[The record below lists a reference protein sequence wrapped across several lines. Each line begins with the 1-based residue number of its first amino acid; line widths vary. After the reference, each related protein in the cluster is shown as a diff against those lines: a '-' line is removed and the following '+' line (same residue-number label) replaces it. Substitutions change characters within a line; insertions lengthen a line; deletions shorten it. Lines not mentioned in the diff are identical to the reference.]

1 MKFSKIP
8 TATITR
14 LSIYSRYLEALSQEG
29 VKIIASDKLAQKCGI
44 NPAQIR
50 KDLAYFGEF
59 GIRGVGYFVKEL
71 LFEIKRILGLNKTW
85 KMALVGIGNLG
96 SALLAHQNFI
106 RQGYEF
112 VAVFDIDPAKVGRRV
127 PSGQIIHSVDELE
140 SVVKDKGVEIG
151 VIATPAAKA
160 QRPTISPCRKGSSRP
175 FKSIKLDLGIFRFY
189 PEAKIPEPRIL
200 FSEFES
206 YPSAGLNPNQRT
218 SRSFRGFI
226 LVPKLQLGNANL
238 PPSFVWGPLVFTY
251 NLLKLHEYS

>member
-1 MKFSKIP
+1 MRTPMKFSKIP

-14 LSIYSRYLEALSQEG
+14 LSIYSRYLEALAQEG

-71 LFEIKRILGLNKTW
+71 LFEIKRILGLNKSW

-112 VAVFDIDPAKVGRRV
+112 DAVFDVDPAKVGRRL
-127 PSGQIIHSVDELE
+127 PSGQLIHHLDELE
-140 SVVKDKGVEIG
+140 QMIKDKDVEIG
-151 VIATPAAKA
+151 VIATPASQAQAVA
-160 QRPTISPCRKGSSRP
+160 QRLIQTGIKAILNFAPIQLQVPEGMAVENVDFTV
-175 FKSIKLDLGIFRFY
+175 KLDNLAY
-189 PEAKIPEPRIL
+189 HL
-200 FSEFES
+200 
-206 YPSAGLNPNQRT
+206 T
-218 SRSFRGFI
+218 M
-226 LVPKLQLGNANL
+226 GN
-238 PPSFVWGPLVFTY
+238 T
-251 NLLKLHEYS
+251 

>member
-1 MKFSKIP
+1 MPAAMKFSKIP

-59 GIRGVGYFVKEL
+59 GIRGVGYFVREL

-85 KMALVGIGNLG
+85 KMALLGIGNLG

-112 VAVFDIDPAKVGRRV
+112 VAVFDLDPAKVGRRV
-127 PSGQIIHSVDELE
+127 PSGQIIFHMDDLE
-140 SVVKDKGVEIG
+140 KVVREKGVEIG
-151 VIATPAAKA
+151 VLATPAAQAQMAALRLIAAGIKA
-160 QRPTISPCRKGSSRP
+160 ILNFAPIQLQLPEGMAVENVDFTV
-175 FKSIKLDLGIFRFY
+175 KLD
-189 PEAKIPEPRIL
+189 
-200 FSEFES
+200 
-206 YPSAGLNPNQRT
+206 
-218 SRSFRGFI
+218 
-226 LVPKLQLGNANL
+226 NL
-238 PPSFVWGPLVFTY
+238 AY
-251 NLLKLHEYS
+251 NLTMSEG

>member
-14 LSIYSRYLEALSQEG
+14 LSIYSRYLEVMAQEG
-29 VKIIASDKLAQKCGI
+29 VKIVASDKLAQKCGI

-71 LFEIKRILGLNKTW
+71 LFEIRRILGLHKIW
-85 KMALVGIGNLG
+85 RMALVGMGNLG

-112 VAVFDIDPAKVGRRV
+112 AAVFDIDPNKVGRRL
-127 PSGQIIHSVDELE
+127 PSGQLIYHLDELE
-140 SVVKDKGVEIG
+140 EVVKEKDIEIG

-160 QRPTISPCRKGSSRP
+160 QLVANRLVAAGIKAILNFAPTQLQVPEGISVENVD
-175 FKSIKLDLGIFRFY
+175 FTVKLDNLAY
-189 PEAKIPEPRIL
+189 HLTME
-200 FSEFES
+200 
-206 YPSAGLNPNQRT
+206 
-218 SRSFRGFI
+218 
-226 LVPKLQLGNANL
+226 NA
-238 PPSFVWGPLVFTY
+238 
-251 NLLKLHEYS
+251 

>member
-1 MKFSKIP
+1 MRTPMKFSKIP

-14 LSIYSRYLEALSQEG
+14 LSIYSRYLEALAQEG

-71 LFEIKRILGLNKTW
+71 LFEIKRILGLNKSW

-112 VAVFDIDPAKVGRRV
+112 AAVFDVDPAKVGRRL
-127 PSGQIIHSVDELE
+127 PSGQIIHHLDEIDQ
-140 SVVKDKGVEIG
+140 VIKDNGAEIG
-151 VIATPAAKA
+151 VIATPASQAQAVA
-160 QRPTISPCRKGSSRP
+160 QRLIQAGIKAIPGS
-175 FKSIKLDLGIFRFY
+175 K
-189 PEAKIPEPRIL
+189 
-200 FSEFES
+200 
-206 YPSAGLNPNQRT
+206 PSST
-218 SRSFRGFI
+218 
-226 LVPKLQLGNANL
+226 L
-238 PPSFVWGPLVFTY
+238 PPSSYRCRRAWRWRTWTSPSSWTTWPTI
-251 NLLKLHEYS
+251 

>member
-14 LSIYSRYLEALSQEG
+14 LSIYSRYLEALAQEG

-71 LFEIKRILGLNKTW
+71 LFEIKRILGLNKSW
-85 KMALVGIGNLG
+85 KMALIGIGNLG

-112 VAVFDIDPAKVGRRV
+112 AAVFDVDPAKVGRRL
-127 PSGQIIHSVDELE
+127 PSGQLIHHLDELE
-140 SVVKDKGVEIG
+140 QAIKDKDVEIG
-151 VIATPAAKA
+151 VIATPASQAQAVA
-160 QRPTISPCRKGSSRP
+160 QRLIQAGIKAILNFAPTQLQVPEGMAVENVD
-175 FKSIKLDLGIFRFY
+175 FTVKLDNLAY
-189 PEAKIPEPRIL
+189 HL
-200 FSEFES
+200 
-206 YPSAGLNPNQRT
+206 T
-218 SRSFRGFI
+218 M
-226 LVPKLQLGNANL
+226 GN
-238 PPSFVWGPLVFTY
+238 T
-251 NLLKLHEYS
+251 

>member
-14 LSIYSRYLEALSQEG
+14 LSIYSRYLEAMAQEG

-96 SALLAHQNFI
+96 SALLAHQNFV

-112 VAVFDIDPAKVGRRV
+112 VAVFDVDPAKVGRRL
-127 PSGQIIHSVDELE
+127 PGGQVIHHLDKLE
-140 SVVKDKGVEIG
+140 EVVKESGAELG
-151 VIATPAAKA
+151 VIATPASKA
-160 QRPTISPCRKGSSRP
+160 QQVAQRLIQAGVKAILNFAPIQLQVPEGMAVENVDFTV
-175 FKSIKLDLGIFRFY
+175 KLD
-189 PEAKIPEPRIL
+189 
-200 FSEFES
+200 
-206 YPSAGLNPNQRT
+206 
-218 SRSFRGFI
+218 
-226 LVPKLQLGNANL
+226 NL
-238 PPSFVWGPLVFTY
+238 AYHLTMG
-251 NLLKLHEYS
+251 EG

>member
-1 MKFSKIP
+1 MRSAMKFSKIP

-14 LSIYSRYLEALSQEG
+14 LSIYSRYLEALAQEG

-112 VAVFDIDPAKVGRRV
+112 VAVFDVDPAKVGRRV
-127 PSGQIIHSVDELE
+127 PSGQIIHSIEDLE
-140 SVVKDKGVEIG
+140 TVVKDKGVEIG

-160 QRPTISPCRKGSSRP
+160 QMAALRLIASGVKAILNFAPIQLQLPEGMAVENVDFTV
-175 FKSIKLDLGIFRFY
+175 KLD
-189 PEAKIPEPRIL
+189 
-200 FSEFES
+200 
-206 YPSAGLNPNQRT
+206 
-218 SRSFRGFI
+218 
-226 LVPKLQLGNANL
+226 NL
-238 PPSFVWGPLVFTY
+238 AY
-251 NLLKLHEYS
+251 NLTMGEG

>member
-1 MKFSKIP
+1 MRQPMKFSKIP

-14 LSIYSRYLEALSQEG
+14 LSIYSRYLEVMAQED
-29 VKIIASDKLAQKCGI
+29 VKIIASDKLAEKCGI

-112 VAVFDIDPAKVGRRV
+112 AAVFDVDPAKVGRRL
-127 PSGQIIHSVDELE
+127 PSGQVIYHLDELE
-140 SVVKDKGVEIG
+140 RVVKENNIEIG
-151 VIATPAAKA
+151 VIATPANRAQAVALSLIEAGVKA
-160 QRPTISPCRKGSSRP
+160 ILNFAPTQLQVTEGMAVENVD
-175 FKSIKLDLGIFRFY
+175 FTVKLDNLAY
-189 PEAKIPEPRIL
+189 HL
-200 FSEFES
+200 
-206 YPSAGLNPNQRT
+206 T
-218 SRSFRGFI
+218 M
-226 LVPKLQLGNANL
+226 GNA
-238 PPSFVWGPLVFTY
+238 
-251 NLLKLHEYS
+251 